1 MCTGVVCHFLLQW
14 AEDLLFPPPKG
25 RRRRGRQRMRW
36 LDSITNATNVNLGKL
51 REMVGEGQGGLA
63 CCSPWDHKEL
73 DMTGRL
79 NNKFPRA
86 SITEYPRL
94 CLKTTE
100 FYCLTVLEADC
111 PKIRVLARPCSF

>member
-1 MCTGVVCHFLLQW
+1 MCTGVVCHFLLRW
-14 AEDLLFPPPKG
+14 ADLLFPPPKG

-36 LDSITNATNVNLGKL
+36 LDSITDATNVDLGKP
-51 REMVGEGQGGLA
+51 REMVGEGQRGLA
-63 CCSPWDHKEL
+63 CCSPWGHKESG
-73 DMTGRL
+73 MTGRL

-86 SITEYPRL
+86 NITEYPRL

-111 PKIRVLARPCSF
+111 PKIRALAGPCSF